1 MNAPQDS
8 PSAVRRA
15 AHGPL
20 AQSFRRCVAMFIKEF
35 IQLRRDRPTFAMIVG
50 IPLIQLMLFGY
61 AINTDPKHLPTA
73 VLTSDDSPIARALIG
88 ALWAT
93 DYFDIKYVVRGE
105 AAADDLILSNKVQFV
120 IQIPPDFSRRLVRGE
135 KPAMLLIADASD
147 PVATSGAVAAALG
160 AANQALD
167 RELIG
172 PLASLVQNAAPYEM
186 RVHRRYNPAG
196 ETRRNIVPGLIGAIL
211 TMTMLM
217 YTAMSVTREIERG
230 TMEAL
235 LAMPIMPVEIM
246 LGKIAPYVV
255 VGAVQMATILIFA
268 ALLFQVP
275 VVGSLFTL
283 TTLTLLFI
291 IANLSVGYTF
301 STIAVNQLQA
311 MQLTFFFFLPSMLL
325 SGFLFPFYGMPKWA
339 QYVGEA
345 MPLTHYLRIVRS
357 VMLKGSTFGD
367 LAIDAGALA
376 AFTLVAMSVAV
387 MRFRQTLD

>member
-1 MNAPQDS
+1 MSAAQGM
-8 PSAVRRA
+8 PSAVRRSA
-15 AHGPL
+15 RGPL
-20 AQSFRRCVAMFIKEF
+20 AQSWQRCVAMFVKEF

-88 ALWAT
+88 ALRAT
-93 DYFDIKYVVRGE
+93 DYFDIKYVTRGE
-105 AAADDLILSNKVQFV
+105 ADADKLILSNKAQFV
-120 IQIPPDFSRRLVRGE
+120 IQIPPDFSRQLVRGE
-135 KPAMLLIADASD
+135 KPALLLIADATD
-147 PVATSGAVAAALG
+147 PTATSGAVAAALG

-172 PLASLVQNAAPYEM
+172 PLASLSQNAAPYEI

-196 ETRRNIVPGLIGAIL
+196 ETRRNIVPGLIGTIL

-235 LAMPIMPVEIM
+235 LAMPILPVEIM

-255 VGAVQMATILIFA
+255 VGAVQMATILIVA
-268 ALLFQVP
+268 SLLFQVP

-283 TTLTLLFI
+283 SALTLLFI

-301 STIAVNQLQA
+301 STVALNQLQA

-339 QYVGEA
+339 QYVGEFL
-345 MPLTHYLRIVRS
+345 PLTHYLRIVRS

-367 LAIDAGALA
+367 LVVDAGALA
-376 AFTLVAMSVAV
+376 AFALVAMSVAV

>member
-1 MNAPQDS
+1 MSAPQDL
-8 PSAVRRA
+8 PSAHRRPA
-15 AHGPL
+15 RGAL
-20 AQSFRRCVAMFIKEF
+20 AQSVRRCVAMFVKEF

-88 ALWAT
+88 ALQAT
-93 DYFDIKYVVRGE
+93 DYFDIKYVARGE
-105 AAADDLILSNKVQFV
+105 ADADELILSNKAQFV

-135 KPAMLLIADASD
+135 KPAVLLIADASD

-172 PLASLVQNAAPYEM
+172 PLASLTQNAAPYEM

-196 ETRRNIVPGLIGAIL
+196 ETRRNIVPGLIGTIL

-235 LAMPIMPVEIM
+235 LAMPILPVEIM

-291 IANLSVGYTF
+291 VANLSVGYSF
-301 STIAVNQLQA
+301 STVADNQLQA
-311 MQLTFFFFLPSMLL
+311 MELTFFFFLPSMLL

-367 LAIDAGALA
+367 LAVDAGALA
-376 AFTLVAMSVAV
+376 AFTLVAMSLAV

>member
-1 MNAPQDS
+1 MSAPQDL
-8 PSAVRRA
+8 PSDVRRPA
-15 AHGPL
+15 RGAL
-20 AQSFRRCVAMFIKEF
+20 AQSFRRCVAMFVKEF

-50 IPLIQLMLFGY
+50 IPLIQLLLFGY

-88 ALWAT
+88 ALRAT
-93 DYFDIKYVVRGE
+93 DYFDIKYIARGE
-105 AAADDLILSNKVQFV
+105 ADADELILSNKAQFV

-135 KPAMLLIADASD
+135 KPAVLLIADASD

-172 PLASLVQNAAPYEM
+172 PLASLSQDAAPYEM

-196 ETRRNIVPGLIGAIL
+196 ETRRNIVPGLIGTIL

-235 LAMPIMPVEIM
+235 LAMPILPVEIM

-291 IANLSVGYTF
+291 VANLSVGYTF
-301 STIAVNQLQA
+301 STVAENQLQA

-345 MPLTHYLRIVRS
+345 LPLTHYLRIVRS

-367 LAIDAGALA
+367 LAVDAGALA
-376 AFTLVAMSVAV
+376 AFTLIAMSVAV